1 MIIKTKKESKV
12 EILEVDI
19 DFNKH
24 GIINILGPN
33 GCGKSTIAKYIM
45 DNDSNC
51 CIVGDYV
58 EIPDELK
65 VSDIIDIT
73 NNYASEL
80 TSRIK
85 NNASKKI
92 KNLSTGEK
100 RLLEIY
106 YVLSQ
111 NPKIIILDE
120 ITNGLDV
127 NIKDTIMDIIDEI
140 KNNILVI
147 NITHSPKEVLTL
159 TGANLVYDHGNFV
172 EIKIAN
178 EEQLKE
184 VMYEQ
189 L

>member
-1 MIIKTKKESKV
+1 
-12 EILEVDI
+12 
-19 DFNKH
+19 
-24 GIINILGPN
+24 
-33 GCGKSTIAKYIM
+33 M
-45 DNDSNC
+45 DNNSNC

-58 EIPDELK
+58 QIPDEFK
-65 VSDIIDIT
+65 VSDIIVIT

-85 NNASKKI
+85 NNANKKI
-92 KNLSTGEK
+92 KDLSTGEK

-127 NIKDTIMDIIDEI
+127 NIKDTIMDIINEI

-147 NITHSPKEVLTL
+147 
-159 TGANLVYDHGNFV
+159 
-172 EIKIAN
+172 IK
-178 EEQLKE
+178 K
-184 VMYEQ
+184 Y
-189 L
+189 